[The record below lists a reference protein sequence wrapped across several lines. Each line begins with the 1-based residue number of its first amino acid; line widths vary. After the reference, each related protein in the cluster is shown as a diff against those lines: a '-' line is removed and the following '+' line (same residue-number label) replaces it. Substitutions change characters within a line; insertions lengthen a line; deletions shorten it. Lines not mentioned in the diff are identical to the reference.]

1 VSEALVTLPRPQDE
15 PLMTLLEL
23 DGRGEQIALKG
34 EKKEQKAKSKYD
46 HNISFAL
53 GTLGLQNLLFLV
65 NALMMEESILIVGP
79 PGYEHNIFHICTALL
94 RLLRPLCWQ
103 HLYLPF
109 MQSTMQSIFKISLK
123 SREPFL
129 IGTFY
134 EVHLR
139 SSLARSL
146 ND

>member
-1 VSEALVTLPRPQDE
+1 VSEALVSLPRPQDE
-15 PLMTLLEL
+15 PLMNLNEL
-23 DGRGEQIALKG
+23 DERSEQTTPAVKG
-34 EKKEQKAKSKYD
+34 EKKDQKSKSNKYD
-46 HNISFAL
+46 PHISFAL
-53 GTLGLQNLLFLV
+53 GILGLQNILFLL
-65 NALMMEESILIVGP
+65 NALMMEESILIVGS
-79 PGYEHNIFHICTALL
+79 PGYEQNIFHISTALL

-134 EVHLR
+134 DVLTSPH
-139 SSLARSL
+139 
-146 ND
+146 